1 MNTCTGTVIILCCV
15 WEDWLKVNTYV
26 GVCMG
31 GLVEHLY
38 GYLVLCLG
46 VPSEDEHLYR

>member
-1 MNTCTGTVIILCCV
+1 MNTSTGTVILCCV
-15 WEDWLKVNTYV
+15 WEDWLLKVNTCV

-46 VPSEDEHLYR
+46 VPSEAEHLYR